1 LNKIIDLK
9 SALKGGVQKIQH
21 CKKRVKRKKKLQ
33 EEKTK
38 LVHITGDINLF
49 YLFIFFYQTSWNIIS
64 MDVYKLSF
72 SKKNCL
78 IPKYK
83 ETA

>member
-1 LNKIIDLK
+1 LQEA
-9 SALKGGVQKIQH
+9 SQ
-21 CKKRVKRKKKLQ
+21 KKK
-33 EEKTK
+33 K
-38 LVHITGDINLF
+38 ITGGKNKTRSYYRRHQPI
-49 YLFIFFYQTSWNIIS
+49 LFIFFFYQTSWNIIS

>member
-21 CKKRVKRKKKLQ
+21 CKRRVKRKKKFTGGKN
-33 EEKTK
+33 KTRSYYRR
-38 LVHITGDINLF
+38 HQPIF
-49 YLFIFFYQTSWNIIS
+49 FFYQTSWNIIS